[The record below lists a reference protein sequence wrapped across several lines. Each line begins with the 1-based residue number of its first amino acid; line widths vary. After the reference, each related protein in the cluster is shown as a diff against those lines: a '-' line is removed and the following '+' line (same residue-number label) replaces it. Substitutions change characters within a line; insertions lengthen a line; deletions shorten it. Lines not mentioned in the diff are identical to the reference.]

1 MSTHKSI
8 EVFLISDPE
17 LASGRDTIN
26 HEEPLIEGGL
36 IDSMGILKLL
46 AFLEEEYKIT
56 FEEEDITAEN
66 FATIDAIA
74 ALVQKHDALN
84 KLARE

>member
-8 EVFLISDPE
+8 EVFLIADPE

-36 IDSMGILKLL
+36 IDSMGILKLI
-46 AFLEEEYKIT
+46 AFLEEEYKVT
-56 FEEEDITAEN
+56 FEDEDITAEN
-66 FATIDAIA
+66 FATINAIA
-74 ALVQKHDALN
+74 ALVQKHDGLN
-84 KLARE
+84 KSARE

>member
-8 EVFLISDPE
+8 EVFLVSDPE

-26 HEEPLIEGGL
+26 HEELLIEGGL
-36 IDSMGILKLL
+36 IDSMGILKLI
-46 AFLEEEYKIT
+46 AFLEEEYNVT

-66 FATIDAIA
+66 FATINAIA
-74 ALVQKHDALN
+74 ALVQKHDVSN